1 MFSGTFQSFV
11 HNDYFTYAAN
21 AVKKESK
28 MSFFPSQAWDK
39 EKILIPHEELNLY
52 QAKT

>member
-1 MFSGTFQSFV
+1 MLSGTFQSFV
-11 HNDYFTYAAN
+11 HNDYLTYAAN

-28 MSFFPSQAWDK
+28 MYFFPSQAWDK
-39 EKILIPHEELNLY
+39 EKILTPHEELNLY